1 MPDISKLNAV
11 AIGDIEKVDAL
22 ATSSISKVDGITLPV
37 GSINPDAATSGFLF
51 TYPNA
56 GGAYSVRQLNNNAN
70 TALMVRR
77 ASDDATANIGFDGSG
92 DLAVADIASHCGTSD
107 GFVEYWYD
115 QTGLQNHAEQADAAY
130 QPKIYDGTTQSVLE
144 EGSTGNEKPTLE
156 FKLVSSNVP
165 YMLYT
170 SLDGKGVF
178 AVSRPETAIVGS
190 ANFVIGTNTTTSG
203 FLGLCPTGQS
213 GGRTARAFANTGS
226 LNITALGSLTAQC
239 FLAYNSNG
247 TTGSLEYNG
256 ANEVTGSASEM
267 TVDKIGANRASGGD
281 TSYRLEGNCQELI
294 IYETDQTS
302 NRTGIETNVNGY
314 FNIF

>member
-1 MPDISKLNAV
+1 MA
-11 AIGDIEKVDAL
+11 KVDAVL
-22 ATSSISKVDGITLPV
+22 KADITKINGLTLTDA
-37 GSINPDAATSGFLF
+37 GINPNPATSGFLF
-51 TYPNA
+51 TYSGA
-56 GGAYSVRQLNNNAN
+56 GGAYSVRQLNNNAD
-70 TALMVRR
+70 TAFRVRR
-77 ASDDATANIGFDGSG
+77 ASDNAQVDIGFDGIG
-92 DLAVADIASHCGTSD
+92 DLDTAAIASHCGTSD
-107 GFVEYWYD
+107 GFCSIWYD
-115 QTGLQNHAEQADAAY
+115 QTGDQNHSEQTDPDY

-165 YMLYT
+165 YMLHT
-170 SLDGKGVF
+170 SLDAQGIFV
-178 AVSRPETAIVGS
+178 VSRPETAVVGS
-190 ANFVIGTNTTTSG
+190 ANFVNGLSTTTG
-203 FLGLCPTGQS
+203 FRGLCPTGES

-239 FLAYNSNG
+239 FLAFNTNA

-256 ANEVTGSASEM
+256 ANEVTGSASQM
-267 TVDKIGANRASGGD
+267 TVDKIGATRASGGD

>member
-115 QTGLQNHAEQADAAY
+115 QTGLQNHAQQTNTAI
-130 QPKIYDGTTQSVLE
+130 QPQIYDGATQSVFE
-144 EGSTGNEKPTLE
+144 EGSTGNEKPTLK
-156 FKLVSSNVP
+156 FLWSGSGLLP
-165 YMLYT
+165 TLGFT
-170 SLDGKGVF
+170 SLDVQGAFTVC
-178 AVSRPETAIVGS
+178 RPETLVVGG
-190 ANFVIGTNTTTSG
+190 ANCVIGQAN
-203 FLGLCPTGQS
+203 LVGLAAAGES
-213 GGRTARAFANTGS
+213 GGRTARAFTNSGT
-226 LNITALGSLTAQC
+226 LNITALGALTDQC
-239 FLAYNSNG
+239 FLAFNSDG
-247 TTGSLEYNG
+247 TNGSLEYNG
-256 ANEVTGSASEM
+256 ANEVTGGAQAM
-267 TVDKIGANRASGGD
+267 TVDAIGATRVGAV
-281 TSYRLEGNCQELI
+281 TTLRLQGNAQEI
-294 IYETDQTS
+294 ILYETDQTS
-302 NRTGIETNVNGY
+302 KRTGIETSVNGY

>member
-1 MPDISKLNAV
+1 LPDISKLNAV

-144 EGSTGNEKPTLE
+144 EGSTGNEKPTLK
-156 FKLVSSNVP
+156 FLWSGSGP
-165 YMLYT
+165 LPTLGFT
-170 SLDGKGVF
+170 SLDVQGAFTVC
-178 AVSRPETAIVGS
+178 RPETLNVGS
-190 ANFVIGTNTTTSG
+190 ANCVIGQAN
-203 FLGLCPTGQS
+203 LVGLAAAGES
-213 GGRTARAFANTGS
+213 GGRTARAFTNSGT
-226 LNITALGSLTAQC
+226 LNITALGALTDQC
-239 FLAYNSNG
+239 FLAFNSDG
-247 TTGSLEYNG
+247 TNGSLEYNG
-256 ANEVTGSASEM
+256 ANEVTGGAQAM
-267 TVDKIGANRASGGD
+267 TVDAIGATRVGSVN
-281 TSYRLEGNCQELI
+281 TLRLQGNAQEI
-294 IYETDQTS
+294 ILYETDQTS
-302 NRTGIETNVNGY
+302 NRTGIETSVNGY